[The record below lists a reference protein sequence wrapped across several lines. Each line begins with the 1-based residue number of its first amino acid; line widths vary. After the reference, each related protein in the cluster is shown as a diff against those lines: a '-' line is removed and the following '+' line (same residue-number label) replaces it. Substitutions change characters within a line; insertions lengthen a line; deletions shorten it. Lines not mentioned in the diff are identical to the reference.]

1 MRKIYEQ
8 EKLRD
13 FLKDKKALSIKKLEE
28 MCSIPQDTL
37 RHFNA
42 GRRNLPKRHFE
53 KIEEVLT
60 EYGYNSI
67 DK

>member
-1 MRKIYEQ
+1 MKKNYEQ

-28 MCSIPQDTL
+28 MCNIPNNTL

-42 GRRNLPKRHFE
+42 GRRNLPKKHFD
-53 KIEEVLT
+53 KIEHVLT